1 MSFKKI
7 VACTV
12 VVSAGLAS
20 GCASIVSGGPRTVTI
35 SSSPSGVPFV
45 IKNRAGTEVA
55 SGTTPST
62 QALPAKAGFFKGE
75 TYAVTY
81 KPQWASEQ
89 TRTLNSNLNGWYWGN
104 IIFGGLL
111 GLLIV
116 DPATGAMWSARGR
129 AGSRSS
135 CRSGSSHQLS
145 LCGTHR
151 SRALPGFCFSGWL
164 LPSALPTMRP
174 FALTLGVV

>member
-45 IKNRAGTEVA
+45 IKNRAGNEVA

-116 DPATGAMWSARGR
+116 DPATGAMW
-129 AGSRSS
+129 
-135 CRSGSSHQLS
+135 
-145 LCGTHR
+145 T
-151 SRALPGFCFSGWL
+151 LP
-164 LPSALPTMRP
+164 PNVAADMPQQP
-174 FALTLGVV
+174 VAPVAQAPVVEQAPAAPAAPVAATN